1 MNQVAEK
8 PRSDDQGPLPLIPPG
23 KGDDMVPE
31 SSRRLKGKINTC
43 TEDLSMGFF
52 CFERPINEKEF
63 NLAILSRGKEILDQ
77 SANIGIILF
86 TDVSQQGAPFFKIHR
101 PAIVRIHQ
109 AQVP

>member
-1 MNQVAEK
+1 MC
-8 PRSDDQGPLPLIPPG
+8 PLLLIPPG

-31 SSRRLKGKINTC
+31 SSRRLKGKISAG
-43 TEDLSMGFF
+43 TEDLSICFF

-63 NLAILSRGKEILDQ
+63 NLSILSRRKEILDQ
-77 SANIGIILF
+77 PANISIILF
-86 TDVSQQGAPFFKIHR
+86 TDAGQHGAPFFKIYR